1 MGALV
6 AGTEMLPVNEPS
18 ALAVTVPITVAPVSP
33 CGEFAVKTICAFA
46 IGRSIALPDND
57 AAATTPEEVDALV
70 PEELPPPPHA
80 AIVNDIAASGTHI
93 RRHTVLRSARF
104 VAKRLRKPARCFVI
118 VIEPPS

>member
-33 CGEFAVKTICAFA
+33 CGEFA
-46 IGRSIALPDND
+46 DND

-93 RRHTVLRSARF
+93 RRHTVLRSARV